1 MAGFSSRRRKE
12 RRNRRRNGTIQLL
25 LVLGLIVGLLTMC
38 RPADR
43 APDQVSRYAIAQ
55 QSRFNHPDYY
65 PSPQV
70 INRQHYQPVA
80 PWLGRLI
87 LPTKDAMMPPD
98 QASRTQP
105 SQTQPESN
113 QNAIDWVWFEVYNA
127 PPESQALIGKTVR
140 LAWSKT
146 TAPQVQAAM
155 RDVHFSPEAI
165 ESQRTGNLH
174 PSRLNGRSQVGA
186 LQSLAGARPEDD
198 VVVALGSV
206 KVSTTDISPDQK
218 APILQITTEPTQVT
232 GQFYGLVK
240 ILGSAGKI
248 AASNQDIPKAC
259 PGDSPCPSE
268 NYQVVHYNSTS
279 KQFDGAQEVIR
290 IPQVLLSFDRLF
302 QSTPRDLEKSA
313 VGIDGWYIYGA
324 RSQDGIFVVQALQPR
339 SLIRLKPDQILLGER
354 AGLNYI
360 HHHQWQ
366 EITKGTLKTVLVNP
380 LVDSQVTQPNQA
392 LERWKV
398 GDRALL
404 IHIFGGIG
412 GNKAE
417 HNPVLGT
424 ITGHFAYGLADVVR
438 DRFTQELQFK
448 IRYFQVYS
456 HNPNGIVAGTN
467 SWANYMGNL
476 QRGWL
481 GTRPVADVLIKWDA
495 LTQDYDFGGVKLS
508 PLWEL
513 QQQLAVMM
521 ARYRI
526 GDGTGAALVTPA
538 LSCIQ
543 DSSQA
548 VYRTI
553 KLIEAQISTQPAIQT
568 WLKAHPTHPQT
579 LRFQQL
585 TRFSHAL
592 ERDLVPL
599 GMVRSDWRSGLPKQP
614 TGLPKQPKQADRLV
628 GIRSNFV
635 RQDGWW
641 TQLLSWRTVVP
652 KVAHDQ
658 MTSLF
663 LHHGAALWFLRTNQV
678 GGWDADIAPLAPTQL
693 LGQFYLIPN
702 TVSRLIEA
710 LKLPNLREWL
720 IAIALLLLYGLIAAP
735 IGFQQQFLQL
745 TLPFAGLSRWQAIG
759 VCLKLLWLPAIVEEV
774 VFRVLLIPHPTEG
787 ADVLTTSIWA
797 IASLIV
803 FVLYHP
809 FNAITFYPAGYPTF
823 FRAAFLLLAAL
834 LGITCTV
841 AYLLTGSLWAIVL
854 IHWAV
859 VLVWLQLLGGL
870 QKLGLRK

>member
-1 MAGFSSRRRKE
+1 L
-12 RRNRRRNGTIQLL
+12 I
-25 LVLGLIVGLLTMC
+25 VLGLIVGLLTMC

-55 QSRFNHPDYY
+55 QSSFNHPDDY
-65 PSPQV
+65 PLQQV

-87 LPTKDAMMPPD
+87 LPAPKGD
-98 QASRTQP
+98 RT
-105 SQTQPESN
+105 
-113 QNAIDWVWFEVYNA
+113 AIDWVWFEVYNA

-140 LAWSKT
+140 LEWSKS
-146 TAPQVQAAM
+146 AIPQVEAAM
-155 RDVHFSPEAI
+155 RDVHFTPEAI
-165 ESQRTGNLH
+165 ESQRTGNIH

-206 KVSTTDISPDQK
+206 KVTAPDTSSDAK
-218 APILQITTEPTQVT
+218 APVLQITTEPTQVT

-240 ILGSAGKI
+240 ILGSAGGK
-248 AASNQDIPKAC
+248 AGNSQDIPKAC
-259 PGDSPCPSE
+259 PGNSPCPSE
-268 NYQVVHYNSTS
+268 DYQVIHYNSIS
-279 KQFDGAQEVIR
+279 KKFDGIQEVIR
-290 IPQVLLSFDRLF
+290 IPQVLPSFDQLF

-324 RSQDGIFVVQALQPR
+324 RSKDGLFIVQALQPR
-339 SLIRLKPDQILLGER
+339 SLIRLKPDQTLLGER

-366 EITKGTLKTVLVNP
+366 EITKGTIKTVLVNP
-380 LVDSQVTQPNQA
+380 KATQTKQA
-392 LERWKV
+392 LEQWKE

-404 IHIFGGIG
+404 IHLFGGIG

-417 HNPVLGT
+417 HNPIPGT

-456 HNPNGIVAGTN
+456 HNPDGIIAGVN

-495 LTQDYDFGGVKLS
+495 LTQDYDFGGIKLS
-508 PLWEL
+508 PMWEL
-513 QQQLAVMM
+513 QQQLALMM

-553 KLIEAQISTQPAIQT
+553 KSIEAQINAQPAIQT
-568 WLKAHPTHPQT
+568 WLKAHPDHLQT
-579 LRFQQL
+579 QRFQQL
-585 TRFSHAL
+585 AQFSKAL

-599 GMVRSDWRSGLPKQP
+599 GMVRSDWRSGLIS
-614 TGLPKQPKQADRLV
+614 GSLKQADRLA
-628 GIRSNFV
+628 GIRSDFM
-635 RQDGWW
+635 RQDSWW
-641 TQLLSWRTVVP
+641 TQLLSWRTVLP

-678 GGWDADIAPLAPTQL
+678 GGWDGDIAPLAPTQL
-693 LGQFYLIPN
+693 LGQYYLIPN
-702 TVSRLIEA
+702 TFSRLIES
-710 LKLPNLREWL
+710 LKLPGLREWA
-720 IAIALLLLYGLIAAP
+720 ITIALLILYGLIAAP

-745 TLPFAGLSRWQAIG
+745 TIPFAGLSRWQAIG
-759 VCLKLLWLPAIVEEV
+759 VALKLLWLPAIAEEF

-787 ADVLTTSIWA
+787 ADLLTTGLWA
-797 IASLIV
+797 IVSLV
-803 FVLYHP
+803 LFVLYHP
-809 FNAITFYPAGYPTF
+809 LNAITFYHPGYPTF
-823 FRAAFLLLAAL
+823 FRTVFLSLAAL
-834 LGITCTV
+834 LGIICTA
-841 AYLLTGSLWAIVL
+841 AYLLTGSLWAIAF
-854 IHWAV
+854 IHWVV

-870 QKLGLRK
+870 QKLKFQ